1 MSESSRPGES
11 LRIRVTTPLQARAPF
26 RGVVRDLRA
35 NFKQAS
41 VLAWTLFRRD
51 VSAEHRQ
58 SVLGYFWLLLP
69 PIASTLVWVFLTSQ
83 RVITIDSA
91 GVAYPLFALTGTV
104 LWTAF
109 NSGVLATLNALSG
122 ARMLLPKVNFP
133 HEALVYSA
141 LLKSG
146 LEMLIAAILVGA
158 AVLLL
163 GYKLRPEFALFCMA
177 LLINTIVGAAL
188 GLVALPISALY
199 PDISRGIQFVLRFG
213 FFLTPVIY
221 AVPASGAARTLML
234 ANPVTPIITTGRA
247 WLTGSSEAMPAAFA
261 VVSISSLG
269 ILLAGLVLFKIALPF
284 LTERLGS

>member
-26 RGVVRDLRA
+26 RGVVRDLGA
-35 NFKQAS
+35 NFEQAS

-69 PIASTLVWVFLTSQ
+69 PVASTLVWVFLTSQ

-199 PDISRGIQFVLRFG
+199 PDISRGIQFALRFG

-221 AVPASGAARTLML
+221 AVPASGPARTLML

>member
-1 MSESSRPGES
+1 M
-11 LRIRVTTPLQARAPF
+11 
-26 RGVVRDLRA
+26 
-35 NFKQAS
+35 QAS
-41 VLAWTLFRRD
+41 ALAWTLFRRD

-58 SVLGYFWLLLP
+58 SLLGYFWLLLP
-69 PIASTLVWVFLTSQ
+69 PVASTLVWVFLTSQ
-83 RVITIDSA
+83 QVIRIDSA
-91 GVAYPLFALTGTV
+91 GVAYPLFALSGTV

-109 NSGVLATLNALSG
+109 NSGVMATLNALSG

-141 LLKSG
+141 LLKSA

-163 GYKLRPEFALFCMA
+163 GYELRPEFALFCMA
-177 LLINTIVGAAL
+177 LLINTVVGAAL

-199 PDISRGIQFVLRFG
+199 PDISKGIQFVLRFG

-221 AVPASGAARTLML
+221 AVPATGAARTLML

-247 WLTGSSEAMPAAFA
+247 WLTGSSEAMPVAFA
-261 VVSISSLG
+261 IVSVSSLF